1 MARRR
6 DSGDDNDFN
15 IFNSNE
21 SIERQTAQW
30 RKASEDV
37 INHTVNYF
45 ESRLSRMNANL
56 KKELGDPGKQ
66 SGITA
71 SLIQKKLKEQQGQSS
86 QGSGSIKDNFIN
98 NIINQVGT
106 GSKWDPNKSFM
117 RTAGKELVGLLERS
131 FSIYITK
138 PITSAISDMSSAY
151 ESSFSEIAGRMGSD
165 NRKATYNI
173 MKSAVSQLNNSAAKT
188 AVNANKELI
197 PELRNVAARGWKGN
211 EAVSTALTNS
221 IDRKIMPWLDSST
234 EAWNNLQF
242 NLSDTQMK
250 TLKSQQLILQ
260 ETQSG
265 NRLLQTGVINSLM
278 TDISPLLSNIDFNTV
293 DVTKSLP
300 EQAQAYMQSLVDKG
314 KYSPQ
319 QAYEEVR
326 KILNIYKDPASGF
339 RSGDAYSVLASQ
351 AAYQGGDFRDI
362 VESTLPVDQMLANM
376 GLDSSIAAPGLGGST
391 ATGITRPE
399 AFGAREAAILGT
411 DWELTSGASAEA
423 YDNLADNVS
432 QYVTATQAHDN
443 WMQNTTTDL
452 TYGLNNIA
460 HGTDVLPDILST
472 VQNIASALIMGKI
485 GKYVLGKYAPELL
498 KTTGKTGGLAAG
510 LAKGGSAM
518 AKTAGVELTGGAAKL
533 LGGATVAGGGL
544 LVSKGISTAYDT
556 AKNWDTSSTN
566 DKLAGGF
573 SSLGMIGGGGM
584 AVAAGLGLASGPV
597 GWVGLII
604 GGLAYAGKKV
614 YDFANKLDENGEKVE
629 KDLGTLSNQ
638 YLESN
643 KNIAQSAQDIVEG
656 LSDSNNSLEAEN
668 KARKFLVDN
677 GILTEEDANKKHID
691 ELKKLT
697 VAYMNAKAAFKPKE
711 LEKSEK
717 ATAKLVS
724 DYSKQYGKKQSEAL
738 SGALLTQYSTLQQ
751 DIMDTKLSEDSP
763 YTYRQLLNDPNYADD
778 PFSVGKLEVDE
789 ESGKFKTESA
799 NSLIDYID
807 AAASALTLAGK
818 ESDAESLL
826 GQIYSDTSKKIL
838 RTDLSPADLYKAATD
853 VTDHYGLSDK
863 SASLAGS
870 AANLDFGD
878 IGMSPEKYGSLATQY
893 TSLLESI
900 YEEMATYNTAEGETK
915 TTEAKKIAKLFKQA
929 HDIEL
934 PKDAKATIKNAGVG
948 SLIND
953 LFTEIRD
960 LNLKDLEGIKSFAV
974 GTPYVNEDQLAQIH
988 KGEAIIPAEQN
999 KSRLRSMLGIS
1010 SSEVSQTKVSSTE
1023 IVNAIQS
1030 QTSTLKQA
1038 IDLIIS
1044 TIGNLQPAGVSYD
1057 TRHVGNDLSRMNSTY
1072 GNTRN
1077 LS

>member
-71 SLIQKKLKEQQGQSS
+71 SLIQKKLKEQQGQPS

-98 NIINQVGT
+98 NLINQVGT
-106 GSKWDPNKSFM
+106 GNKWDPNKSFM

-131 FSIYITK
+131 FSTYITK

-151 ESSFSEIAGRMGSD
+151 ESSFSEIAGRMGSN

-234 EAWNNLQF
+234 EAWSNLQF

-265 NRLLQTGVINSLM
+265 NRLLQTGVINQMM
-278 TDISPLLSNIDFNTV
+278 TDIAPVLSNIDFNTLET
-293 DVTKSLP
+293 DKLP
-300 EQAQAYMQSLVDKG
+300 VQMQNYMQSLVENGYDT
-314 KYSPQ
+314 Q
-319 QAYEEVR
+319 TAYEEAR
-326 KILNIYKDPASGF
+326 KIMQIYKDPTAGF
-339 RSGDAYSVLASQ
+339 RNGDAYSVLASQ
-351 AAYQGGDFRDI
+351 AAYEGGDFKDI
-362 VESTLPVDQMLANM
+362 AESTLQLDEMLSKLGRDA
-376 GLDSSIAAPGLGGST
+376 GIAAYALGGST
-391 ATGITRPE
+391 ASGVNRAE
-399 AFGAREAAILGT
+399 AYGQRSAAIRGT
-411 DWELTSGASAEA
+411 EWDKASDATA
-423 YDNLADNVS
+423 GDYDNLANNVS

-443 WMQNTTTDL
+443 WMQNTATEWA
-452 TYGLNNIA
+452 YFMNKIA
-460 HGTDVLPDILST
+460 HGTELIPDILST
-472 VQNIASALIMGKI
+472 LGSIASALIMGKI

-498 KTTGKTGGLAAG
+498 KTAGKTGGLAAG

-518 AKTAGVELTGGAAKL
+518 AKTAGVGLTGNAAKL
-533 LGGATVAGGGL
+533 LGGATVAGGGFF
-544 LVSKGISTAYDT
+544 VSKGISTAYDT
-556 AKNWDTSSTN
+556 AKNWDKSSTG
-566 DKLAGGF
+566 DKWAGGL
-573 SSLGMIGGGGM
+573 SSAGMIGGGGM

-597 GWVGLII
+597 GWAGLLIA
-604 GGLAYAGKKV
+604 GAAYAGKKL
-614 YDFANKLDENGEKVE
+614 YDFATDMSESDKKIAEASKSVSDTYQQQISKVNDSAKSVIDMLSDGEVTLEDEN
-629 KDLGTLSNQ
+629 T
-638 YLESN
+638 
-643 KNIAQSAQDIVEG
+643 
-656 LSDSNNSLEAEN
+656 
-668 KARKFLVDN
+668 ARKFLVDN
-677 GILTEEDANKKHID
+677 GILTSTEAQQQNSDQLKALTQAYLRATNDFETKEDK
-691 ELKKLT
+691 
-697 VAYMNAKAAFKPKE
+697 NAKKTAQEEASNLVAQSGQALVDAAKDVQNMYKDDTIAKAVKGYKKSGLSEESAKQQAEAQWEMGELDITGGKGEDSAQIKLLQSLAGQINDPK
-711 LEKSEK
+711 KKAAAQDKIKKYSEEGMTGMEFGSEFEILK
-717 ATAKLVS
+717 AQLGTAATAQAFNYTEGLEGIDLSKIWSEQRAGTATESYRLLARSLVSAYDMYSSSGSSAELSNMLSIVQKMSEFDLPQTSKDNIKS
-724 DYSKQYGKKQSEAL
+724 DYS
-738 SGALLTQYSTLQQ
+738 
-751 DIMDTKLSEDSP
+751 
-763 YTYRQLLNDPNYADD
+763 
-778 PFSVGKLEVDE
+778 
-789 ESGKFKTESA
+789 
-799 NSLIDYID
+799 
-807 AAASALTLAGK
+807 
-818 ESDAESLL
+818 
-826 GQIYSDTSKKIL
+826 
-838 RTDLSPADLYKAATD
+838 D
-853 VTDHYGLSDK
+853 VTPAYNILK
-863 SASLAGS
+863 
-870 AANLDFGD
+870 N
-878 IGMSPEKYGSLATQY
+878 EKMKG
-893 TSLLESI
+893 
-900 YEEMATYNTAEGETK
+900 
-915 TTEAKKIAKLFKQA
+915 
-929 HDIEL
+929 L
-934 PKDAKATIKNAGVG
+934 PK
-948 SLIND
+948 SY
-953 LFTEIRD
+953 
-960 LNLKDLEGIKSFAV
+960 SV
-974 GTPYVNEDQLAQIH
+974 GTPYVNEDQLARIH

>member
-131 FSIYITK
+131 FSTYITK

-300 EQAQAYMQSLVDKG
+300 EQAQAYMQSLVDNAN
-314 KYSPQ
+314 YSPQ

-339 RSGDAYSVLASQ
+339 RSGDAYGVLASQ
-351 AAYQGGDFRDI
+351 AAYAGGDFKDI
-362 VESTLPVDQMLANM
+362 VESTLPLDQMLASM
-376 GLDSSIAAPGLGGST
+376 DREASIAAPGLGGST
-391 ATGITRPE
+391 ATGITRSE

-498 KTTGKTGGLAAG
+498 KTAGKTGGLTAG
-510 LAKGGSAM
+510 LAKGGAAM
-518 AKTAGVELTGGAAKL
+518 AETAGVGLTGSAAKL

-556 AKNWDTSSTN
+556 AKNWGTSSTG
-566 DKLAGGF
+566 DKVAGGL

-597 GWVGLII
+597 GWAGLLI

-614 YDFANKLDENGEKVE
+614 YDFATKLEESGEQLKTDV
-629 KDLGTLSNQ
+629 TTM
-638 YLESN
+638 
-643 KNIAQSAQDIVEG
+643 
-656 LSDSNNSLEAEN
+656 SDSYNEQASKFKSSSLSIIESLSKSNVSVEDEN
-668 KARKFLVDN
+668 KARKFLVDE
-677 GILTEEDANKKHID
+677 GLLTSNEAQQKNAEE
-691 ELKKLT
+691 LRKLT
-697 VAYMNAKAAFKPKE
+697 VAYMNATKDFTSDEYKEALDRAADISSDELKEANEKVSTELSSKYLESWEGAQKALEDKMPWWKSGLKRDAFRTENIKTDEGTIIPEAQQVYDYASLLVEYMKNSSDE
-711 LEKSEK
+711 ATKAKGAEYENKLSSKSVTLSAISEIVDTAEKSVSLSSQQ
-717 ATAKLVS
+717 TAAVSSGIMPERIEVPTAEEINIDKDSYMESMKKLE
-724 DYSKQYGKKQSEAL
+724 DTANKYSKSPSEAL
-738 SGALLTQYSTLQQ
+738 
-751 DIMDTKLSEDSP
+751 
-763 YTYRQLLNDPNYADD
+763 
-778 PFSVGKLEVDE
+778 
-789 ESGKFKTESA
+789 A
-799 NSLIDYID
+799 NN
-807 AAASALTLAGK
+807 ALTYFNEMHNNPLSQ
-818 ESDAESLL
+818 ESKSYILGDA
-826 GQIYSDTSKKIL
+826 KKDGTMAKKLDDFQTAIK
-838 RTDLSPADLYKAATD
+838 SNYK
-853 VTDHYGLSDK
+853 
-863 SASLAGS
+863 
-870 AANLDFGD
+870 D
-878 IGMSPEKYGSLATQY
+878 IGD
-893 TSLLESI
+893 
-900 YEEMATYNTAEGETK
+900 
-915 TTEAKKIAKLFKQA
+915 KLPA
-929 HDIEL
+929 
-934 PKDAKATIKNAGVG
+934 
-948 SLIND
+948 SY
-953 LFTEIRD
+953 
-960 LNLKDLEGIKSFAV
+960 AV

-1030 QTSTLKQA
+1030 QTTTLKQA
-1038 IDLIIS
+1038 IDLII
-1044 TIGNLQPAGVSYD
+1044 TTLGNLQPAGVSYD

>member
-98 NIINQVGT
+98 NLINQVGT
-106 GSKWDPNKSFM
+106 GGKWDPNKSFM

-131 FSIYITK
+131 FSTYITK

-339 RSGDAYSVLASQ
+339 RSGDAYGVLASQ

-362 VESTLPVDQMLANM
+362 VESTLPLDQMLASM
-376 GLDSSIAAPGLGGST
+376 GLESSIAAPGIGGST

-399 AFGAREAAILGT
+399 AFGAREAAIQGT

-498 KTTGKTGGLAAG
+498 KTAGKTGGLATG

-518 AKTAGVELTGGAAKL
+518 AKTAGVGLTGSAAKL
-533 LGGATVAGGGL
+533 LGGATVAGGGFF
-544 LVSKGISTAYDT
+544 VSKGISTAYDT
-556 AKNWDTSSTN
+556 AKNWDKSSTG
-566 DKLAGGF
+566 DKWAGGL
-573 SSLGMIGGGGM
+573 SSAGMIGGGGM

-597 GWVGLII
+597 GWAGLLI

-629 KDLGTLSNQ
+629 KDLDTLSKQ

-643 KNIAQSAQDIVEG
+643 KNIKQSAQDIVKG
-656 LSDSNNSLEAEN
+656 LSDSNNSLEAAN
-668 KARKFLVDN
+668 AARKFLVDN

-697 VAYMNAKAAFKPKE
+697 VAYMNAKSSFKTKEQQETEHAA
-711 LEKSEK
+711 
-717 ATAKLVS
+717 AKLSS
-724 DYSKQYGKKQSEAL
+724 DYSKNYTKKQAEQL
-738 SGALLTQYSTLQQ
+738 SGALSTQYSKLQKSWLNTV
-751 DIMDTKLSEDSP
+751 DTGTHK
-763 YTYRQLLNDPNYADD
+763 TYEQLAKDLPGYD
-778 PFSVGKLEVDE
+778 PFSGSYLYTDE
-789 ESGKFKTESA
+789 KTGRFTNADA
-799 NSLIDYID
+799 NSLLDYIESS
-807 AAASALTLAGK
+807 ASALELSGN
-818 ESDAESLL
+818 SDNAKSLL
-826 GQIYSDTSKKIL
+826 ERIYSNVSAKTL
-838 RTDLSPADLYKAATD
+838 RTDISPSELNQIALD
-853 VTDHYGLSDK
+853 VTERYGLSDE
-863 SASLAGS
+863 SAVSAGG
-870 AANLDFGD
+870 AANFEFED
-878 IGMSPEKYGSLATQY
+878 IGITPEAYNSLTTQY
-893 TSLLESI
+893 SALLSSI
-900 YEEMATYNTAEGETK
+900 FEKKADYHHAKGDAK
-915 TTEAKKIAKLFKQA
+915 TEKAKEIAKLFVQA
-929 HDIEL
+929 HNVQLSDEDKADMKKAGLGPTVGLLFDEIKEL
-934 PKDAKATIKNAGVG
+934 G
-948 SLIND
+948 LED
-953 LFTEIRD
+953 L
-960 LNLKDLEGIKSFAV
+960 KGIKSFAV